1 MAKTP
6 PPFAITLP
14 ATSANL
20 GPAFDSAAI
29 ALRLHLRI
37 RASVAPEF
45 SIAATGRDAEIC
57 GRGEHNLIL
66 ETYRDVLESQGRQPL
81 PLALTISNDM
91 PIGKGTG
98 SSAAAL
104 LAAIS

>member
-29 ALRLHLRI
+29 ALRLHLRL
-37 RASVAPEF
+37 RAEVAPEF
-45 SIAATGRDAEIC
+45 SIVAKGRDAETC
-57 GRGEHNLIL
+57 GRVEPNLIL
-66 ETYRDVLESQGRQPL
+66 ATYREVLECEGRKAR
-81 PLALTISNDM
+81 PLALTIANDM
-91 PIGKGTG
+91 PIGRRCT
-98 SSAAAL
+98 SAG
-104 LAAIS
+104 